1 MSSAF
6 LTVPHLLRVTLRL
19 EGSSDSA
26 DDEKHSSSDRG
37 VRGPTVLLSLR
48 RGGSSAGSRV
58 SVPVPLD
65 RGRVGSVAA
74 VVRLAPVLGRVL
86 DLDALLLTR
95 SADVL
100 EPRRHVRVAV
110 VVVAVQAHLDG
121 LLEVGSAQAVGVVP
135 VGGLADLLRLLVRTA
150 QLALRELVCRLTGES
165 ARMDARTYAR
175 TAVAAVRATS
185 VNFISDWFA

>member
-6 LTVPHLLRVTLRL
+6 LTVPHLLPVTLRL

-26 DDEKHSSSDRG
+26 DDEKRSSSDRG

-65 RGRVGSVAA
+65 GGRVGSVAA
-74 VVRLAPVLGRVL
+74 VVGLAPVLGRVL

-95 SADVL
+95 PADVF
-100 EPRRHVRVAV
+100 EPRRDVRVAV
-110 VVVAVQAHLDG
+110 VVMSVQAHLDG

-135 VGGLADLLRLLVRTA
+135 V
-150 QLALRELVCRLTGES
+150 
-165 ARMDARTYAR
+165 
-175 TAVAAVRATS
+175 
-185 VNFISDWFA
+185 